1 MLLLCGRYQED
12 RANVARFASGT
23 TTGARLVTQYSS
35 PAREVPPPARDVSS
49 GHYTGG
55 VKYIAALVA
64 VAALMGGLRWW
75 LLSTL
80 ARRHRRQGA
89 EAPARKT
96 VQSRLIALA
105 RWPIFLILCAGAVAL
120 GLLAGVLVGPH

>member
-1 MLLLCGRYQED
+1 MLLLCGRHWEG
-12 RANVARFASGT
+12 RATIAGFASST
-23 TTGARLVTQYSS
+23 MTGARLVTQYSS
-35 PAREVPPPARDVSS
+35 PAREVPPSAWHAAS
-49 GHYTGG
+49 GYYTSG
-55 VKYIAALVA
+55 VKYVAVLVAIAALV
-64 VAALMGGLRWW
+64 GGLRWW

-80 ARRHRRQGA
+80 ATRHRRQDA
-89 EAPARKT
+89 EAAARRT